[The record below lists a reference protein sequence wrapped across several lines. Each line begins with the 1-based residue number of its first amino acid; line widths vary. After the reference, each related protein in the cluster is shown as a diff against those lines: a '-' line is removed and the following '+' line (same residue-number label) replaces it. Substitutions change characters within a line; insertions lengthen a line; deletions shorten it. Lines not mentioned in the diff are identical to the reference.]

1 MAVSVEFFPLAALR
15 SATAATRVDLEK
27 IRSIAGA
34 VRKKIAEISNRS
46 QFTPAFIAAES
57 GRIREQGMAEA
68 KAYLE
73 QRETMPRVQ
82 QIASQE
88 PLWNTA
94 GYLSRALTIASPPL
108 EKYDSSSN
116 QTVLL
121 QTLVNLQM
129 VANALL
135 SFPRMSTAAVSAAT
149 DAALQRQDWAA
160 AAGGYNELLYRGT
173 LGDDTARRA
182 ANRVEQ
188 EKISD
193 VETAQSLIVEAAH
206 TSELL
211 NYALRAVASG
221 DEDMGLRME
230 RYAAIETSRRQAA
243 AA

>member
-1 MAVSVEFFPLAALR
+1 MAVSVEFFPLSALR

-73 QRETMPRVQ
+73 QRETMHCVQ

-88 PLWNTA
+88 LLWNTA

-121 QTLVNLQM
+121 QTLVNC
-129 VANALL
+129 V
-135 SFPRMSTAAVSAAT
+135 FPGSKLDYPR
-149 DAALQRQDWAA
+149 
-160 AAGGYNELLYRGT
+160 
-173 LGDDTARRA
+173 
-182 ANRVEQ
+182 
-188 EKISD
+188 EKPRHFYSIFHTRSD
-193 VETAQSLIVEAAH
+193 
-206 TSELL
+206 
-211 NYALRAVASG
+211 SG
-221 DEDMGLRME
+221 SSSSVL
-230 RYAAIETSRRQAA
+230 A
-243 AA
+243 